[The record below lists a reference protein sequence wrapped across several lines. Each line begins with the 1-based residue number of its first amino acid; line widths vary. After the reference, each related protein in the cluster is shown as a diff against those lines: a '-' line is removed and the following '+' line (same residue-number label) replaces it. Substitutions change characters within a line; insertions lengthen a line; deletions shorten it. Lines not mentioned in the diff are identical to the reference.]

1 MLFLILFTNL
11 IEAGSVKYP
20 FFVTKLIEAGSVKC
34 PFFVTKLIEA
44 GSVKYLSFYSLDMT
58 FSISK
63 QITNLL
69 R

>member
-1 MLFLILFTNL
+1 M
-11 IEAGSVKYP
+11 S
-20 FFVTKLIEAGSVKC
+20 FF
-34 PFFVTKLIEA
+34 FFTKLIEA